1 MTACKCFEDQCSY
14 VYCNFRLWMD
24 DRIEDVCEV
33 ANSII
38 GCQFKWG
45 QHLNGLGIV
54 EWGFKSV
61 FEEDKVEFVYLCKGR
76 MKVKLTTLPF
86 FECLCEYQCYFR
98 MAIPNLSEYARAQ
111 YFANFKHLCD
121 SEMFG
126 SNSQSNDTIAACFG
140 ELMSHSLMAMQ
151 GDSCYLRIPI

>member
-54 EWGFKSV
+54 EWGFTSV

-76 MKVKLTTLPF
+76 MKVKLTTLCLSLNAYANINAIFAWPF
-86 FECLCEYQCYFR
+86 RTYQNMQEPNTLLTSNTYATVRCLAQI
-98 MAIPNLSEYARAQ
+98 ANL
-111 YFANFKHLCD
+111 
-121 SEMFG
+121 M
-126 SNSQSNDTIAACFG
+126 T
-140 ELMSHSLMAMQ
+140 
-151 GDSCYLRIPI
+151 P